1 MLCQSAHGQRVVSLV
16 VFEVVCLPPAIAV
29 AAFLSGIPDRS
40 PRVVHS
46 FFLSGTLKHSIG
58 GRSTGRTLLPDLV
71 GRLNDR
77 KPVLR
82 STSGACPFDGNTR
95 RGGYTP
101 AVGGYPQG
109 ARAGAPPPIAMAE
122 DANQS
127 HIGHMKK
134 SRRVNF
140 KMLRI
145 AEDDWQI
152 VAECPEMEAHYIEG
166 LKSKEDVDEWLA
178 G

>member
-1 MLCQSAHGQRVVSLV
+1 MLVTIRKANGSHVVRCMGLTV
-16 VFEVVCLPPAIAV
+16 IFMY
-29 AAFLSGIPDRS
+29 
-40 PRVVHS
+40 
-46 FFLSGTLKHSIG
+46 TL
-58 GRSTGRTLLPDLV
+58 
-71 GRLNDR
+71 
-77 KPVLR
+77 
-82 STSGACPFDGNTR
+82 
-95 RGGYTP
+95 

-134 SRRVNF
+134 SPRVNF